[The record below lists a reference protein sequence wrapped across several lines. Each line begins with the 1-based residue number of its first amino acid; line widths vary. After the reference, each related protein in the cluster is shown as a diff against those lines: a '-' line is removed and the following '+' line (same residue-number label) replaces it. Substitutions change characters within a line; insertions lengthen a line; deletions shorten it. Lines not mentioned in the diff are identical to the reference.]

1 MKKISGLIIAITLS
15 SFIYADGHKDEKKD
29 HPNKLMSGKECIETR
44 DGVAWFLSTADNV
57 FDEIK
62 EYGEMKDKAWNDRK
76 WAEAISLSDL
86 ASNYSTVYEVWCKDM
101 INNRMKMRMKE
112 HYKDHKM
119 KKDKKKD

>member
-1 MKKISGLIIAITLS
+1 MKKISGLIIAISMAGFT
-15 SFIYADGHKDEKKD
+15 YADDHKQEKKE
-29 HPNKLMSGKECIETR
+29 HPNKIMSGKECMETKA
-44 DGVAWFLSTADNV
+44 GVAWFLTAADNV

-62 EYGEMKDKAWNDRK
+62 EYGDMEDKAWNDRK
-76 WAEAISLSDL
+76 WAEAISLSGL

-101 INNRMKMRMKE
+101 INNRMKIRMKE

>member
-62 EYGEMKDKAWNDRK
+62 EYGDMKDKAWNDRK

>member
-1 MKKISGLIIAITLS
+1 MKRVKALIILISMAGFT
-15 SFIYADGHKDEKKD
+15 YANDHKLEEKD
-29 HPNKLMSGKECIETR
+29 HPNKIMSGKECMETR
-44 DGVAWFLSTADNV
+44 AGVAWFLSAADNV

-62 EYGEMKDKAWNDRK
+62 EYGDMEDKAWNDRK
-76 WAEAISLSDL
+76 WSEAISLSGL

-101 INNRMKMRMKE
+101 INNRMKIRMKE

>member
-1 MKKISGLIIAITLS
+1 MKKVKALIILISMAGFT
-15 SFIYADGHKDEKKD
+15 YANDHKLEEKD
-29 HPNKLMSGKECIETR
+29 HPNKIMSGKECMETR
-44 DGVAWFLSTADNV
+44 AGVAWFLSAADNV

-62 EYGEMKDKAWNDRK
+62 EYGDMEDKAWNDRK
-76 WAEAISLSDL
+76 WSEAISLSGL

>member
-1 MKKISGLIIAITLS
+1 MAGFT
-15 SFIYADGHKDEKKD
+15 YANDHKLEEKE
-29 HPNKLMSGKECIETR
+29 HPNKIMSGKECMETR
-44 DGVAWFLSTADNV
+44 AGVAWFLSAADNV

-62 EYGEMKDKAWNDRK
+62 EYGDMEDKAWNDRK
-76 WAEAISLSDL
+76 WAEAISLSGL

-101 INNRMKMRMKE
+101 INNRMKIRMKE

>member
-44 DGVAWFLSTADNV
+44 DGVAWFLSTAHNV

-62 EYGEMKDKAWNDRK
+62 EYGDMKDKAWNDRK